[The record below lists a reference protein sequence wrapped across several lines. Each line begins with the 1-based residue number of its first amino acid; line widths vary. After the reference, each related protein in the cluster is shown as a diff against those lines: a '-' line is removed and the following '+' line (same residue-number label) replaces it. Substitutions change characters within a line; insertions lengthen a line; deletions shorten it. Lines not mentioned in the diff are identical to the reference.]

1 MRKVWLALKLWF
13 DYGAHVSLDGAH
25 KGQTGTAALT
35 PANSCLKLERF
46 ELKTDQKDDSK
57 DQNKE

>member
-1 MRKVWLALKLWF
+1 MWKVWLALKLLF

-35 PANSCLKLERF
+35 PADSCLKLE
-46 ELKTDQKDDSK
+46 SAAY
-57 DQNKE
+57 